1 MSESKDKAQIAAG
14 GSISLPQYCTPKQ
27 LAKREKEVK
36 KYAGEYTFDHS
47 WAGYPPSLAKLP
59 LREMEPVEALDLA
72 AAGIRIEASKAAQW
86 SRHAVYESEHGGG
99 DGPPFE
105 VFNALFSRKSR
116 PLVGDNSLWQQD
128 AIFASQRLSGMYPW
142 FIRRVVDLGA
152 FQKNFPIT
160 DAMLEGVLPPGGT
173 LDALASAGRLYFV
186 SQPELDGAPP
196 AHDHVMTAPTT
207 LFFVNNLGQL
217 MPLGIQLYPQT
228 AANNPIFTPIHEPN
242 TWLAAKIHAS
252 CADNLVHAI
261 YSHAMLMHFVMSN
274 VWISANRTLPPEHP
288 VNAFLEPHFWAT
300 LFITSEVKK
309 SMDTDDGSQTSVY
322 GTGLAGQNQMVT
334 ELFKNFDFQNY
345 DPTVD
350 FEKRG
355 VSDATLLPEF
365 YYRDDALQVWA
376 ADLQYVESM
385 LGLFYTSDEDV
396 VNDFE
401 LQAWVTEMASTEGG
415 CIKGLPLNST
425 GNLATRADLYQIV
438 TSVLFSVTSRHSSIE
453 NGALNYGYPPANPFL
468 YRLAAPTNPD
478 VNLGLAEVSKMLPPV
493 GQVIDGWALIE
504 SANFAHKKKNRLG
517 VYKSRFTKGWPAAA
531 KENIASWHLALNDI
545 SAAIDARNQKLS
557 IPYTAMNPLNTFNS
571 IWN

>member
-1 MSESKDKAQIAAG
+1 MTESIN
-14 GSISLPQYCTPKQ
+14 IPQNCTPKQ

-36 KYAGEYTFDHS
+36 KMAGKYTFDHS

-59 LREMEPVEALDLA
+59 WREMKVGEDLELA
-72 AAGIRIEASKAAQW
+72 AAGLRIEASKAAQKA
-86 SRHAVYESEHGGG
+86 RHAAYELTHRGG

-105 VFNALFSRKSR
+105 VFNALYSSKSR
-116 PLVGDNSLWQQD
+116 PMVGDDKLWQQD

-142 FIRRVVDLGA
+142 FIRKVVDLAA
-152 FQKNFPIT
+152 FQANFPIT
-160 DAMLEGVLPPGGT
+160 DAMLEGVLPNGAT
-173 LDALASAGRLYFV
+173 LDALANAGRLYVV

-207 LFFVNNLGQL
+207 LFFVNDLGQL
-217 MPLGIQLYPQT
+217 MPLGIQLYPKSSD
-228 AANNPIFTPIHEPN
+228 NNPIFTPIHEPN

-274 VWISANRTLPPEHP
+274 VWTAANRTLPPEHP
-288 VNAFLEPHFWAT
+288 INAFLEPHFWAT
-300 LFITSEVKK
+300 LFITHEVKS

-334 ELFKNFDFQNY
+334 ELFKDFDFQNY

-355 VSDATLLPEF
+355 VNDTSLLPEF
-365 YYRDDALQVWA
+365 YYRDDALSIWA
-376 ADLQYVESM
+376 ADLKYVESM
-385 LGLFYTSDEDV
+385 LGLFYTSDDDV
-396 VNDFE
+396 VSDFE
-401 LQAWVTEMASTEGG
+401 LQAWVAEMASTEGG
-415 CIKGLPLNST
+415 SIKGLPLSSEGKLT
-425 GNLATRADLYQIV
+425 TRSDLYQIV
-438 TSVLFSVTSRHSSIE
+438 TSVLFTVTSRHSSIE

-478 VNLGLAEVSKMLPPV
+478 VNLELAEVSKMLPPV
-493 GQVIDGWALIE
+493 AQVIDGWALIE
-504 SANFAHKKKNRLG
+504 SANFAHKEKNRLG
-517 VYKSRFTKGWPAAA
+517 VYEHSFTKGWPDNA
-531 KENIASWHLALNDI
+531 KQNIANWHAALNEI
-545 SAAIDARNQKLS
+545 STAIDTRNEELS
-557 IPYTAMNPLNTFNS
+557 IPYTVMNPLNTFNS